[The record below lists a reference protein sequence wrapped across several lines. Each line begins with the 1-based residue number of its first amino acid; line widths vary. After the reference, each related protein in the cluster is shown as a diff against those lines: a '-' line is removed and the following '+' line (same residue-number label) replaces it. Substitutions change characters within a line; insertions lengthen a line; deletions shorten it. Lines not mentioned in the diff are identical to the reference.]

1 MQVLLVVVLAP
12 IDQHLANS
20 EEILKLLKRRQA
32 FRALRHLRTQETLDS
47 QFCIPFGP
55 VGSVAALARLRSI
68 LLRLQNQ

>member
-32 FRALRHLRTQETLDS
+32 FRALRHYELRKHLIAS
-47 QFCIPFGP
+47 
-55 VGSVAALARLRSI
+55 SVSLSARSALLPH
-68 LLRLQNQ
+68 